1 MLEKNMIYL
10 MDCMEGL
17 KMLDDNSVDLFLFSP
32 PYNKKGYLG
41 KKTSNNANESLW
53 NDVIKYDNYDDDM
66 PEEEYEKWQIELI
79 NLCLQKLKPTGSIF
93 YQHKMRPKNG
103 GVSIPYTWIC
113 KTDCI
118 FRQLIIW
125 NRKGTTCI
133 DKSRFLPTT
142 EQIYWLTKSEKVRF
156 ERQGALTEVW
166 DILADTKNSHPA
178 PYPLKLAENV
188 IKSVLGSPKM
198 IAEMGNLLV
207 VDCFMGSGTTAV
219 AAKKLGCDYIG
230 FDLSQKY
237 IDMANTRIA
246 LIEKKS
252 EKLTTIWD

>member
-1 MLEKNMIYL
+1 MIEKNKIYL

-113 KTDCI
+113 KTNCI

-156 ERQGALTEVW
+156 ERQGALSEVW
-166 DILADTKNSHPA
+166 DILADIKNSHPA

-198 IAEMGNLLV
+198 VAEMGKLLV
-207 VDCFMGSGTTAV
+207 VDPFMGSGTTAV

-237 IDMANTRIA
+237 IDMANERIA
-246 LIEKKS
+246 LTEKS
-252 EKLTTIWD
+252 EKRTTIWD